1 MKSYKLFIL
10 FIIFITQLV
19 GCAPSTILAIPSSIA
34 DRRSTEVQIS
44 DNKIFMSTWAPVQ
57 EIVDNQK
64 QKSHFNIAVFNKAI
78 VIVGQV
84 PNEEVKN
91 KITDVLSKLENVK
104 TVHNKTEVSK
114 ANKLKQRAKDT
125 ITTSNVKTRLFL
137 ELKNEV
143 HPLHVKIMTEN
154 DVIYLL
160 GIVNNKEADEAI
172 QIAKS
177 SKGVKLV
184 VPLFELDNEAKN
196 NY

>member
-64 QKSHFNIAVFNKAI
+64 QKSHFNIAVFNNAV

-104 TVHNKTEVSK
+104 TVHNKIEVSK

-143 HPLHVKIMTEN
+143 HPLHVKITTEN

>member
-104 TVHNKTEVSK
+104 TVHNKIEVSK

-143 HPLHVKIMTEN
+143 HPLHVKITTEN

-172 QIAKS
+172 RIAKS

-184 VPLFELDNEAKN
+184 VPLFELDESVKN
-196 NY
+196 KY

>member
-10 FIIFITQLV
+10 FILFITQLI
-19 GCAPSTILAIPSSIA
+19 GCAPSTIMAIPSSIA
-34 DRRSTEVQIS
+34 DRRTTETQVI
-44 DNKIFMSTWAPVQ
+44 DNKIFLAAWNPIA
-57 EIVDNQK
+57 EITEKEK
-64 QKSHFNIAVFNKAI
+64 QKSHFNLIVYNKAI
-78 VIVGQV
+78 VIVGEV
-84 PNEEVKN
+84 PTEEVKI
-91 KITDVLSKLENVK
+91 KITDALSKIEDVK
-104 TVHNKTEVSK
+104 TVHNKMVVGQACK
-114 ANKLKQRAKDT
+114 IKQRAKDT
-125 ITTSNVKTRLFL
+125 ITTTNVKTRLFL

-184 VPLFELDNEAKN
+184 VPLFELDESFKN
-196 NY
+196 KY

>member
-1 MKSYKLFIL
+1 MKSYKLFLL
-10 FIIFITQLV
+10 FILFITQLI
-19 GCAPSTILAIPSSIA
+19 GCAPSTIFAIPASIA
-34 DRRSTEVQIS
+34 DRRSTEVQII
-44 DNKIFMSTWAPVQ
+44 DNKIFLAAWNPVH

-104 TVHNKTEVSK
+104 TVHNKIEVSK

-172 QIAKS
+172 RIAKS

-184 VPLFELDNEAKN
+184 VPLFELDESVKN
-196 NY
+196 KY

>member
-104 TVHNKTEVSK
+104 TVHNKIEVSK
-114 ANKLKQRAKDT
+114 VNKLKQRAKDT

-184 VPLFELDNEAKN
+184 VPLFELDESFKN
-196 NY
+196 KY

>member
-34 DRRSTEVQIS
+34 DRRTTEVQIS
-44 DNKIFMSTWAPVQ
+44 DNKVFLASWAPVH
-57 EIVDNQK
+57 EITDNQK
-64 QKSHFNIAVFNKAI
+64 QKSHFNIVVFNKAI

-91 KITDVLSKLENVK
+91 KITDVLSKLKNVK
-104 TVHNKTEVSK
+104 TVHNKIEVSK

-184 VPLFELDNEAKN
+184 VPLFELDESFKN
-196 NY
+196 KY

>member
-91 KITDVLSKLENVK
+91 KITDALSKLENVK

-143 HPLHVKIMTEN
+143 HPLHVKITTEN

-172 QIAKS
+172 RIAKS

-184 VPLFELDNEAKN
+184 VPLFELDESVKN
-196 NY
+196 KY

>member
-1 MKSYKLFIL
+1 MKSYKLFLL
-10 FIIFITQLV
+10 FILFITQLI
-19 GCAPSTILAIPSSIA
+19 GCAPSTIFAIPASIA
-34 DRRSTEVQIS
+34 DRRSTEVQII
-44 DNKIFMSTWAPVQ
+44 DNKIFLAAWNPVH

-91 KITDVLSKLENVK
+91 KITDALSKLENVK

-143 HPLHVKIMTEN
+143 HPLHVKITTEN

-172 QIAKS
+172 RIAKS

-184 VPLFELDNEAKN
+184 VPLFELDESVKN
-196 NY
+196 KY

>member
-1 MKSYKLFIL
+1 MKSYKLFLL
-10 FIIFITQLV
+10 FILFITQLI
-19 GCAPSTILAIPSSIA
+19 GCAPSTIFAIPASIA
-34 DRRSTEVQIS
+34 DRRTTEVQII
-44 DNKIFMSTWAPVQ
+44 DNKIFLAAWNPVH

-91 KITDVLSKLENVK
+91 KITDVLSKLKNVK
-104 TVHNKTEVSK
+104 TVHNKIEVSK
-114 ANKLKQRAKDT
+114 VNKLKQRAKDT

-172 QIAKS
+172 RIAKS

-184 VPLFELDNEAKN
+184 VPLFELDESVKN
-196 NY
+196 KY

>member
-104 TVHNKTEVSK
+104 TVHNKIEVSK

-143 HPLHVKIMTEN
+143 HPLHVKITTEN

>member
-10 FIIFITQLV
+10 FILFITQLI
-19 GCAPSTILAIPSSIA
+19 GCAPSTIMAIPSSIA
-34 DRRSTEVQIS
+34 DRRTTETQVI
-44 DNKIFMSTWAPVQ
+44 DNKIFLAAWNPIA
-57 EIVDNQK
+57 EITEKEK
-64 QKSHFNIAVFNKAI
+64 QKSHFNLIVYNKAI
-78 VIVGQV
+78 VIVGEV
-84 PNEEVKN
+84 PTEEVKN
-91 KITDVLSKLENVK
+91 KITSVLSKMEDVK
-104 TVHNKTEVSK
+104 TVHNKLVVGEACK
-114 ANKLKQRAKDT
+114 IKQRAKDT

-184 VPLFELDNEAKN
+184 VPLFELDESFKN
-196 NY
+196 KY

>member
-10 FIIFITQLV
+10 FILFIAQLI
-19 GCAPSTILAIPSSIA
+19 GCAPSTIMAIPSSIA
-34 DRRSTEVQIS
+34 DRRTTETQVI
-44 DNKIFMSTWAPVQ
+44 DNKIFLAAWNPIA
-57 EIVDNQK
+57 EITEKEK
-64 QKSHFNIAVFNKAI
+64 QKSHFNLIVYNKAI
-78 VIVGQV
+78 VIVGEV
-84 PNEEVKN
+84 PTEEVKI
-91 KITDVLSKLENVK
+91 KITDALSKIEDVK
-104 TVHNKTEVSK
+104 TVHNKMVVGQACK
-114 ANKLKQRAKDT
+114 IKQRAKDT

-184 VPLFELDNEAKN
+184 VPLFELDESFKN
-196 NY
+196 KY

>member
-91 KITDVLSKLENVK
+91 KITDALSKLENVK

-172 QIAKS
+172 RIAKS

-184 VPLFELDNEAKN
+184 VPLFELDESVKN
-196 NY
+196 KY

>member
-64 QKSHFNIAVFNKAI
+64 QKSHFNIAVFNNAV

-104 TVHNKTEVSK
+104 TVHNKIEVSK
-114 ANKLKQRAKDT
+114 VNKLKQRAKDT

-154 DVIYLL
+154 DVMYLL

-184 VPLFELDNEAKN
+184 VPLFELDESFKN
-196 NY
+196 KY